1 MLTVRFMWGEFFY
14 SGEMIGGGRCAALF
28 LCLKNL
34 KKNQKKFKKS
44 IDKHTEIVYNIDIR

>member
-1 MLTVRFMWGEFFY
+1 MVRFMWGEFFY

-34 KKNQKKFKKS
+34 KK
-44 IDKHTEIVYNIDIR
+44 I